1 MKVILLEDVKSL
13 GKKDDIVEVKEGY
26 ARNFLF
32 TKNLGIPADSRNM
45 NDVKLRKAREAK
57 LAAEKLKEAK
67 NIAEKLEKTSVTC
80 KVKAGKDGKVF
91 GSVSSKEIAEEM
103 KKQNG
108 IEVDKKKLVLSE
120 PIKNLGTY
128 KVNVKLHPEVT
139 AFLTVD
145 VLPEE

>member
-1 MKVILLEDVKSL
+1 MKVILIEDVKSL

-32 TKNLGIPADSRNM
+32 TKNLGVPADARNL
-45 NDVKLRKAREAK
+45 NEVKVRKAKEARI
-57 LAAEKLKEAK
+57 AAEKLAEAREL
-67 NIAEKLEKTSVTC
+67 AEKLEKATLICRVR
-80 KVKAGKDGKVF
+80 AGKDGKVF

-108 IEVDKKKLVLSE
+108 IEIDKKKLVIAD

-128 KVNVKLHPEVT
+128 KINAKLHPEVT
-139 AFLTVD
+139 AVLTVD
-145 VLPEE
+145 VLAEE